1 MEYMSSFLEKCWKR
15 IFVFFGDLS
24 SPEHDG
30 LPSEALIAGIGLF
43 IVLLGYAGF
52 MLKTDMRNKRLV
64 HRDILKRH
72 SSRKR
77 KVSLALIKVRR
88 QSAIKA
94 DAIKLGK
101 VDANIKIIITNEDG
115 IDTVTSDEEIE

>member
-1 MEYMSSFLEKCWKR
+1 MLKTNIC
-15 IFVFFGDLS
+15 FFGDLS

-52 MLKTDMRNKRLV
+52 MLKTDMRNKRIV

-88 QSAIKA
+88 QSAIKS

>member
-1 MEYMSSFLEKCWKR
+1 MEYLSFPFRKVLKTNIC
-15 IFVFFGDLS
+15 FFGDLT

-30 LPSEALIAGIGLF
+30 LPPEAIIAGIGIF
-43 IVLLGYAGF
+43 IVLLGYGGF
-52 MLKTDMRNKRLV
+52 MLKSDMRRKRQV
-64 HRDILKRH
+64 QRDKLKRH

-94 DAIKLGK
+94 NAIKLGK
-101 VDANIKIIITNEDG
+101 VDANMKIIITNEDG
-115 IDTVTSDEEIE
+115 IDTVTSDEEME